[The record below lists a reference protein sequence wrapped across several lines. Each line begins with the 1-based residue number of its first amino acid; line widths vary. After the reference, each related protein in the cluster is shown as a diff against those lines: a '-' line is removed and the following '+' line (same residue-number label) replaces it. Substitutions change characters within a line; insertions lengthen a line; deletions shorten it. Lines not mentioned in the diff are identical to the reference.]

1 MSNLKLI
8 GIKLLMEPTMS
19 EIENIDLLRSILN
32 GENLEVAKFKF

>member
-1 MSNLKLI
+1 MWILNKL